1 MTSNDHN
8 LLGPLQK
15 AIVQFPS
22 TLFDRVDVGWRFV
35 KMAGAADIRWIKG
48 SKMNKVE
55 KSR

>member
-1 MTSNDHN
+1 MTSNEHN

-22 TLFDRVDVGWRFV
+22 TSFDRVDVGWRFV
-35 KMAGAADIRWIKG
+35 KMAGAADTRWIKG